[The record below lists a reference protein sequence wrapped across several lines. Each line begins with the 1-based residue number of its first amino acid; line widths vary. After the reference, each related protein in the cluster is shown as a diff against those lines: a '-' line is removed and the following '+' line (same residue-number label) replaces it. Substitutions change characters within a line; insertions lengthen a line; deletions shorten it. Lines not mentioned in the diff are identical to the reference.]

1 MDPRVEPRLNEVQ
14 PINTKE
20 EGQSHCS
27 EANVC
32 SQDFFYLEE
41 GEGGSG
47 AVSG

>member
-27 EANVC
+27 VC